1 MVYEEDTKKARLI
14 AVSFL
19 LVFILLV
26 IGGIVFT
33 TSSEP
38 SSIAKPQP
46 SNNNSYA
53 GLLRSQPSNNNSY
66 AGLFRF
72 VERLMTD
79 TSVEKPVIIL
89 PGALPSDLPEK
100 IPIPNDAETIGSLV
114 RSDGYIEII
123 LDDPQNPNKVMEF
136 YRSSLSKAGWKEPK
150 VSYPESGGF
159 SSTSSMAA
167 FCRYERKGPSL
178 TVRAYTPD
186 GEKPTDVR
194 IQLDTNP
201 QTSACTQLFNEP
213 NLGFSTVMPVLK
225 APKSALQKEG
235 GGCSSGNQWESSATL
250 ETELN
255 VKDLEAHYRNQ
266 LVEAGWK
273 LEDKGNS
280 SSIAWST
287 WSFTDESG
295 GHRSGILFVSELG
308 QENLLSVMFRVHIVS

>member
-1 MVYEEDTKKARLI
+1 MKKARLI
-14 AVSFL
+14 AISLL

-33 TSSEP
+33 TRSETP
-38 SSIAKPQP
+38 SIAKSEP

-53 GLLRSQPSNNNSY
+53 GLLR
-66 AGLFRF
+66 F
-72 VERLMTD
+72 VDRLMTYPGTPFD
-79 TSVEKPVIIL
+79 KPVVVL
-89 PGALPSDLPEK
+89 PSALPSDLPEK

-114 RSDGYIEII
+114 RSDGKYNQVEII
-123 LDDPQNPNKVMEF
+123 LDDPQDPNKVMEF
-136 YRSSLSKAGWKEPK
+136 YRSSLVKAGWNESKQ
-150 VSYPESGGF
+150 SYPESGGF
-159 SSTSSMAA
+159 SSTSSIPESAT

-178 TVRAYTPD
+178 TVSAYTPD

-201 QTSACTQLFNEP
+201 QTPTCTQRFNEP
-213 NLGFSTVMPVLK
+213 NSGLSTVMPVLK
-225 APKSALQKEG
+225 APKGALQKESG
-235 GGCSSGNQWESSATL
+235 GGNSGSQWESYATL

-255 VKDLEAHYRNQ
+255 VNDLEAHYRNQ

-273 LEDKGNS
+273 LKDKGNG

-295 GHRSGILFVSELG
+295 GNRSGILFVNDYG
-308 QENLLSVMFRVHIVS
+308 QENPRFVMFTVRLIS